1 MISQIFVNRPKV
13 SCALFRE
20 TKTGRTGHRMPTS
33 HQSPICGLFEFPGV
47 LRLCGSSLCSQKK
60 LIILRCIHHAQT
72 YPIGDLYSRISI
84 CHSTFR
90 CSVQVANHGK
100 QHSSTFSIHM
110 HPPKPSK
117 NHPKTIPKHPKT
129 IQNHPKMKIG
139 QLKPQGSSCLP
150 RDPIKVAKLWA
161 LDAELLGRGRVA

>member
-1 MISQIFVNRPKV
+1 
-13 SCALFRE
+13 
-20 TKTGRTGHRMPTS
+20 
-33 HQSPICGLFEFPGV
+33 
-47 LRLCGSSLCSQKK
+47 
-60 LIILRCIHHAQT
+60 
-72 YPIGDLYSRISI
+72 
-84 CHSTFR
+84 
-90 CSVQVANHGK
+90 
-100 QHSSTFSIHM
+100 M

-150 RDPIKVAKLWA
+150 RGDPIKVAKLWA